1 MEMDMASFANNP
13 RAALADTLTSLL
25 TTAPHRTF
33 TAWENHCF
41 GAAIPLLRFGEY
53 ERALQCLAGIQKPT
67 TDCPTAPLPRSL
79 TLDDLQRAI
88 VPATNNPP
96 KAI

>member
-1 MEMDMASFANNP
+1 MDMASSANNP

-33 TAWENHCF
+33 TAWESHCL

-67 TDCPTAPLPRSL
+67 TDCPTFPLPCSL
-79 TLDDLQRAI
+79 TRDDLQRAI
-88 VPATNNPP
+88 VLVTNNAP

>member
-1 MEMDMASFANNP
+1 MAASANNP

-33 TAWENHCF
+33 TAWESHCL

-53 ERALQCLAGIQKPT
+53 ERALQCLADIQKPT
-67 TDCPTAPLPRSL
+67 TGCPMFPLPRSL

-88 VPATNNPP
+88 VLVTNNAP
-96 KAI
+96 KAS

>member
-1 MEMDMASFANNP
+1 MAAAANNP

-33 TAWENHCF
+33 TAWESHCL

-53 ERALQCLAGIQKPT
+53 ERALQCLADIQKPT
-67 TDCPTAPLPRSL
+67 TGCPTFPAPRSL

-88 VPATNNPP
+88 VLVTSNAP
-96 KAI
+96 KAN